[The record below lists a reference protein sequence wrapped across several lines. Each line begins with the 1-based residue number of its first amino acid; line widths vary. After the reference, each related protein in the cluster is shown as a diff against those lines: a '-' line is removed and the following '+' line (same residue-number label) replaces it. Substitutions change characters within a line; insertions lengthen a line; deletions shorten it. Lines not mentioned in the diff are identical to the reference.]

1 MKTSLYVCP
10 FDEEL
15 RGTYSLYIF
24 MSEFIDL
31 VTLLS
36 KNFLWQKFKVV
47 MRGGGKIG
55 RRKRARL
62 QAHMLKQP
70 PTDYEAEHDKE
81 RILNG
86 YTEEYPLFFVYW
98 VSYCSSVTAAT

>member
-1 MKTSLYVCP
+1 
-10 FDEEL
+10 
-15 RGTYSLYIF
+15 
-24 MSEFIDL
+24 
-31 VTLLS
+31 
-36 KNFLWQKFKVV
+36 
-47 MRGGGKIG
+47 
-55 RRKRARL
+55 
-62 QAHMLKQP
+62 MLKQP